1 MYVKIVTYN
10 DLKFYL
16 DNDEDCILAPHNLVF
31 IGHSFN
37 ASIYLGLRG
46 KLNQIK
52 IDKMDKNLRW

>member
-46 KLNQIK
+46 KLN
-52 IDKMDKNLRW
+52 